1 MAGERGTQIRDD
13 IYKNTLIN
21 DSHNRHH
28 MSVTIYE
35 NTIYLMRIQL
45 DCSWQLNS
53 DLFEKGCNLAQDV
66 NVWIDINNDGIF
78 DQSEVRAP
86 HRWPVTSYMPEGI
99 YDIQISIPAI
109 DDTYTRSR
117 RHQMQIV
124 VMQNE
129 NYRRI
134 CGYNDYNETREYTIN
149 IIPRIKYIGKYSYIY

>member
-21 DSHNRHH
+21 DSHHRHH

-35 NTIYLMRIQL
+35 NTIYLLRIQL
-45 DCSWQLNS
+45 DCSWQLNN

-78 DQSEVRAP
+78 DPSEVRAP

-99 YDIQISIPAI
+99 YDIQISIPNI
-109 DDTYTRSR
+109 DQSYTKSQ
-117 RHQMQIV
+117 RHQMKIV

-134 CGYNDYNETREYTIN
+134 CDRDDYNETREYTIN
-149 IIPRIKYIGKYSYIY
+149 IIPRIKYLGKYSEI